1 MIIVSAIS
9 HFNGTGIF
17 FGGGNLHTV
26 TGREEQK
33 PMSEAGA
40 IVQTHLYEEHVAAG
54 GRMVEFAGFE
64 LPVQYSG
71 LTEEHHAVRTR
82 AGLFDVSHMGEI
94 VIRGPA
100 ALDFVQLISCND
112 HQKMTVG
119 RAQYTGIMYPEGT
132 FVDDTLVHKMA
143 DDEYLLVVNAANRN
157 KDVTYLT
164 ELAADIDD
172 VEVIDLSDDYAQLAL
187 QGPLA
192 QEILQPL
199 TPEDL
204 SELKY
209 YHFIE
214 GGIAG
219 AEAIIA
225 RTGYTG
231 EDGFELYVAPSAAR
245 DLWREILDRG
255 QQHGVLPA
263 GLGARDTLRFE
274 AGMSLYGNDIDSTT
288 TPLEAGL
295 GWIVKFKKGDYIGR
309 DVLERQKEE
318 GVARKLIG
326 FEIQKRGIARHGY
339 PVLLSEDDTDP
350 VGCVTSGTQSPTL
363 GKALGMTYL
372 PIEATGV
379 GTEFFVQI
387 RNRTTPAR
395 VVELPF
401 YSRKKK

>member
-1 MIIVSAIS
+1 MAVEGEL
-9 HFNGTGIF
+9 HFAPTLVICNPESE
-17 FGGGNLHTV
+17 
-26 TGREEQK
+26 REGCA
-33 PMSEAGA
+33 PMSQSSETAK
-40 IVQTHLYEEHVAAG
+40 TPLYKEHLSAG

-64 LPVQYSG
+64 LPVQYNS
-71 LTEEHHAVRTR
+71 LTDEHHAVRQR

-94 VIRGPA
+94 TIRGPN

-143 DDEYLLVVNAANRN
+143 DDEFLLVVNAANRH
-157 KDVTYLT
+157 KDVAYLT
-164 ELAADIDD
+164 EVAAGMED
-172 VEVIDLSDDYAQLAL
+172 VEVVDLSDEYAQLAL

-192 QEILQPL
+192 EEILQPL
-199 TPEDL
+199 TPENL

-209 YHFIE
+209 YRFIE
-214 GGIAG
+214 GGVAG
-219 AEAIIA
+219 TAAIIA

-231 EDGFELYVAPSAAR
+231 EDGFELYVEPSAAPG
-245 DLWREILDRG
+245 LWRAILDKG
-255 QQHGVLPA
+255 QPHGLLPA

-274 AGMSLYGNDIDSTT
+274 ASMSLYGNDIDHTT

-318 GVARKLIG
+318 GVQRKLVG
-326 FEIQKRGIARHGY
+326 FEMHERGIARHGY
-339 PVLLSEDDTDP
+339 PVLLREDDSEP
-350 VGCVTSGTQSPTL
+350 VGEVTSGTQSPTL
-363 GKALGMTYL
+363 GRALGMAYL
-372 PIEATGV
+372 PIEATEV

-387 RNRTTPAR
+387 RKRTAPAR
-395 VVELPF
+395 VVEMPF

>member
-1 MIIVSAIS
+1 
-9 HFNGTGIF
+9 
-17 FGGGNLHTV
+17 
-26 TGREEQK
+26 
-33 PMSEAGA
+33 MSDVGVA
-40 IVQTHLYEEHVAAG
+40 VKTPLFEEHLAAG

-64 LPVQYSG
+64 LPVQYTS

-94 VIRGPA
+94 AIRGPA

-112 HQKMTVG
+112 HQKMAVG

-143 DDEYLLVVNAANRN
+143 DDEFLLVVNAANRQKN
-157 KDVTYLT
+157 VAYLT
-164 ELAADIDD
+164 ELAANFDSAD
-172 VEVIDLSDDYAQLAL
+172 VVDLSNNFAQLAL

-192 QEILQPL
+192 EEILQPL
-199 TPEDL
+199 TPENL
-204 SELKY
+204 GELKY
-209 YHFIE
+209 YRFIE
-214 GGIAG
+214 GDVMGTA
-219 AEAIIA
+219 AIIA

-231 EDGFELYVAPSAAR
+231 EDGFELYVAPSAAPR
-245 DLWREILDRG
+245 LWREILDRG
-255 QQHGVLPA
+255 QPHGVLPA

-274 AGMSLYGNDIDSTT
+274 AGMSLYGNDIDNTT

-318 GVARKLIG
+318 GVERKLIG
-326 FEIQKRGIARHGY
+326 FEMNERGIARHGY
-339 PVLLSEDDTDP
+339 PVLLAQDDTEP
-350 VGCVTSGTQSPTL
+350 VSYVTSGTQSPTL
-363 GKALGMTYL
+363 GKALGMAYL
-372 PIEATGV
+372 PIEAAEV

-387 RNRTTPAR
+387 RNRTAPAR

-401 YSRKKK
+401 YSRKKI